1 MIPAYVFMAAQDSGG
16 GSSLGN
22 YTTIIILVVFV
33 GIFYFLLIR
42 PQQKQK
48 RAHDQ
53 LISSVRKGNQVMTAG
68 GLFGTVTRV
77 KEDYVMIEI
86 AKKTEVKLL
95 RNSIAR
101 VISAEEEAQLEAEPE
116 ETGEEE
122 D

>member
-1 MIPAYVFMAAQDSGG
+1 MISAFAFLAAQTDG

-48 RAHDQ
+48 RAHNE
-53 LISSVRKGNQVMTAG
+53 LVSSVRKGNEVMTAG

-77 KEDYVMIEI
+77 KEDYVMVEI

-101 VISAEEEAQLEAEPE
+101 VISADEAAQLEAEPE